1 MTFEELNL
9 KPEIMT
15 ALGEA
20 WYTTPTQIQFDVIK
34 EINNGKNII
43 GQSQTGTGKTA
54 AFVISL
60 LEKIDLGKRWV
71 QALILAPTREL
82 VNQTREE
89 ILLLSKNMNIK
100 SLPVFGWSPL
110 FKQKELIKKWQDIII
125 GTPGRVI
132 DLIER
137 GILKLDQIDF
147 FVLDEVDRMLDMWFV
162 DDIDYIWSKA
172 TNVKQSMVFSATITD
187 DMKRIIEKYLWVDY
201 TYIKSTNAI
210 TTEKID
216 HSFMEVAH
224 VDKYEM
230 LLKFIDEHK
239 NQKTI
244 VFCQTKRDTE
254 VLADKLL
261 DDNIKASFL
270 NWDMRQRERFKALK
284 DFQENKV
291 DIFVVTDVAARWLN
305 MKNIEL
311 VVNFDVPLDPESY
324 IHRIGRTGRA
334 GASGRAVMFVSNWE
348 KWALRSIEK
357 TNKIKIKQIDNDWKE
372 MERKEERS
380 FGSRWWDSRG
390 GRSSGW
396 RFWGGGRG
404 RWWDS
409 RGGSRFWSDRGG
421 SRFGSDRGGDRAPR
435 SGWDSYFGKSESS
448 ERAPRWEKI
457 GFEKRFDRDSSS
469 TWERKTF
476 GDRSSNDFSRR
487 DSAGTGER
495 RSFGDRGNSSFGGW
509 ERRSFWDRP
518 TRDSW
523 RDSGTGERR
532 SFGDR
537 TERNKERG
545 TDSPS
550 YFEKKER
557 EGGKNP
563 RSGWFRWSE
572 RGWDRKFSGNNSR
585 ERRPR

>member
-9 KPEIMT
+9 KPEIMKSLES
-15 ALGEA
+15 AG
-20 WYTTPTQIQFDVIK
+20 YTTPTQIQFDVIK

-60 LEKIDLGKRWV
+60 LEKIDLGKRGV

-100 SLPVFGWSPL
+100 SLPVFGGSPL
-110 FKQKELIKKWQDIII
+110 FKQKELIKKGQDIII

-147 FVLDEVDRMLDMWFV
+147 FVLDEVDRMLDMGFV
-162 DDIDYIWSKA
+162 DDIDYIWGKA

-187 DMKRIIEKYLWVDY
+187 DMKRIIEKYLGVDY

-216 HSFMEVAH
+216 HSFIEVPH

-239 NQKTI
+239 GQKTI

-261 DDNIKASFL
+261 DDDIKASFL
-270 NWDMRQRERFKALK
+270 NGDMRQRERFRALK

-291 DIFVVTDVAARWLN
+291 DIFVVTDVAARGLN

-334 GASGRAVMFVSNWE
+334 GASGRAVMFVSDRE
-348 KWALRSIEK
+348 RTALRSIEK
-357 TNKIKIKQIDNDWKE
+357 TNKIKIKQIDIDGNE

-380 FGSRWWDSRG
+380 FGSRGGDSRG
-390 GRSSGW
+390 GRSSGG
-396 RFWGGGRG
+396 RFGGGRG
-404 RWWDS
+404 GFRGSDRNS
-409 RGGSRFWSDRGG
+409 RGGRS
-421 SRFGSDRGGDRAPR
+421 FGSDRAGERAPR
-435 SGWDSYFGKSESS
+435 SGGNSYFGKSESS
-448 ERAPRWEKI
+448 ERTPRGEKI

-469 TWERKTF
+469 TGERKTF

-487 DSAGTGER
+487 DSANGERKNFADRGNSSFRGGER
-495 RSFGDRGNSSFGGW
+495 RSFGDRPS
-509 ERRSFWDRP
+509 
-518 TRDSW
+518 
-523 RDSGTGERR
+523 RDSGRDSGNGERR
-532 SFGDR
+532 SFSDR

-563 RSGWFRWSE
+563 RSGGFRGSD
-572 RGWDRKFSGNNSR
+572 RGGDRRSSGNNSR